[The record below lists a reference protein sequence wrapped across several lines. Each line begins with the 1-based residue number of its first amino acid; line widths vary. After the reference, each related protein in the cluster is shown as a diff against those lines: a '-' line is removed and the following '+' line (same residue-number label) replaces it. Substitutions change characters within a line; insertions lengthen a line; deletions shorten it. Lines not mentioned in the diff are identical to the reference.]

1 MAQTLSESLEDYLE
15 AIYHIVSQKQAA
27 RATDISRRMKVNRSS
42 VTGALR
48 SLADKG
54 LINYAPYDIVT
65 LTPEGSAA
73 ARRVAHGHEVLRDF
87 FTLVLAVEDG
97 LADLAACGMEHHI
110 GRDVLRRLGYLARFI
125 ADGTAAD
132 GGHWLDRFREYCRR
146 QEGRSVAGATSRR
159 RRAATAAKLA
169 SSGPGRRKLAGRRKA
184 RHD

>member
-1 MAQTLSESLEDYLE
+1 MTQTLSESLEDYLE

-27 RATDISRRMKVNRSS
+27 RASDISRRMKVNRSS

-97 LADLAACGMEHHI
+97 LADSAACGMEHHV

-125 ADGTAAD
+125 ADGSADD
-132 GGHWLDRFREYCRR
+132 GGQWLERFRAYCSR
-146 QEGRSVAGATSRR
+146 QEGRAAGAAARPRR
-159 RRAATAAKLA
+159 SAPSSKPA
-169 SSGPGRRKLAGRRKA
+169 SSGPRRGRA
-184 RHD
+184 RHE

>member
-1 MAQTLSESLEDYLE
+1 MTQTLSESLEDYLE

-48 SLADKG
+48 SLSDKG

-87 FTLVLAVEDG
+87 FTLVLAVDDG
-97 LADLAACGMEHHI
+97 LADSAACGMEHHV

-125 ADGTAAD
+125 ADGTADD
-132 GGHWLDRFREYCRR
+132 GGQWLDRFRAYCR
-146 QEGRSVAGATSRR
+146 QHEGQGATGAAARR
-159 RRAATAAKLA
+159 RRAGTAPKPA
-169 SSGPGRRKLAGRRKA
+169 SSGRTRRKS
-184 RHD
+184 RHE

>member
-1 MAQTLSESLEDYLE
+1 MTQTLSESLEDYLE

-48 SLADKG
+48 SLSDKG
-54 LINYAPYDIVT
+54 LVNYAPYDIVT
-65 LTPEGSAA
+65 LTAEGSTA

-87 FTLVLAVEDG
+87 FTLVLAVDEE
-97 LADLAACGMEHHI
+97 LADSAACGMEHHV

-132 GGHWLDRFREYCRR
+132 GGRWLGRFREYCNR
-146 QEGRSVAGATSRR
+146 QEGRAVAGARVR
-159 RRAATAAKLA
+159 PGPAAAASKAA
-169 SSGPGRRKLAGRRKA
+169 SSGRARRKS
-184 RHD
+184 RHE

>member
-1 MAQTLSESLEDYLE
+1 MTRTLSESLEDYLE

-65 LTPEGSAA
+65 LTAEGSTA

-97 LADLAACGMEHHI
+97 LADSAACGMEHHV

-132 GGHWLDRFREYCRR
+132 GGQWLDRFRDYCSR
-146 QEGRSVAGATSRR
+146 QEGQAVAGAASRR
-159 RRAATAAKLA
+159 RRAAVAHKPA
-169 SSGPGRRKLAGRRKA
+169 SSGPGRGRA
-184 RHD
+184 RHE

>member
-1 MAQTLSESLEDYLE
+1 MTQTLSESMEDYLE

-27 RATDISRRMKVNRSS
+27 RATDISRRMNVNRSS

-65 LTPEGSAA
+65 LTAEGSQA

-97 LADLAACGMEHHI
+97 LADSAACGMEHHV

-125 ADGTAAD
+125 ADGAAAD
-132 GGHWLDRFREYCRR
+132 GGQWLDRFRAYCSR
-146 QEGRSVAGATSRR
+146 QEGRAVAGAAVRP
-159 RRAATAAKLA
+159 RRAAAAASKLTASPKPA
-169 SSGPGRRKLAGRRKA
+169 SPGTRRRKA
-184 RHD
+184 